1 MATMERLLL
10 MAIENEGPGGQSLL
24 GSIKIAVLPIVK
36 VFTMCSL
43 GLLMASKYVNI
54 LPASGRRLLNGV
66 CIYISIYLFICHVF
80 CFIMKIDFFLT
91 HSMMDSLF
99 WFFAVGFFT
108 VATLFDILSVR
119 TSCYFGEDA

>member
-66 CIYISIYLFICHVF
+66 CIYLYIYLFMCS
-80 CFIMKIDFFLT
+80 IMKIDFF
-91 HSMMDSLF
+91 
-99 WFFAVGFFT
+99 
-108 VATLFDILSVR
+108 
-119 TSCYFGEDA
+119 

>member
-1 MATMERLLL
+1 MATMERLL
-10 MAIENEGPGGQSLL
+10 MAAIENEGPGGQSLL

-66 CIYISIYLFICHVF
+66 CIYIYIYLSIHLLCV
-80 CFIMKIDFFLT
+80 
-91 HSMMDSLF
+91 LF
-99 WFFAVGFFT
+99 
-108 VATLFDILSVR
+108 
-119 TSCYFGEDA
+119 YNEN